1 LRRRR
6 RRSRKR
12 EEGLV
17 LERLRALFSVRNGTL
32 LLAALACAYLGRI
45 VYTTTWTMDAD
56 EAVHSIEALRLY
68 DDLANGEVGAFVR
81 DTYFPERWAPPVHD
95 HLRWYPF
102 VHAWSLVPF
111 FAALGPGDF
120 AARLP
125 SVVLLFGAAAVFFE
139 LGRRL
144 SRRPAAS
151 GFLAVLF
158 LLGAPNVLTFSA
170 QSLIATASLFTCYLA
185 LLLYFRSIE
194 AEHSPRWA
202 IPAGLALGL
211 AMLTKY
217 DHGGILAISLG
228 LSELAR
234 VRYSLPR
241 FLRSGAP
248 LFFGAAL
255 LPVVIWFA
263 HPDKLQILRDSA
275 GHPFYGTPRLILFDF
290 VMTWFAEYGASLAV
304 GGLALLSFAG
314 LVRHRSKP
322 AIRTL
327 LIWGTL
333 SMLFYAS
340 RGRFHFRYHLVE
352 APIFLLAA
360 AVVVPEWIEGLAR
373 VVASANTRRRHLL
386 AGAAWLLSA
395 CVVFVG
401 LRIALRPEALFD
413 SLRAPF
419 EFFHGLR
426 VDRWGMQLEPDAYV
440 DYFALHYGGFASYLG
455 GSLAAL
461 AAGAFLLASG
471 SLYVALGFGTVRST
485 GALCAAALALAIL
498 PGIARLYQRLPDMV
512 DWELECHP
520 ELNEVYAFVRAQG
533 GAEGTTLLGGGW
545 DQLTNNALRWYLITG
560 PITRTEPRPA
570 FGDVRVVGDM
580 IGSLVF
586 PPEERIAYW
595 TEHLATAATADLPG
609 RIVLVE
615 PGEGFLYRTRIGPE
629 VELYRAVLAARG
641 SHVSVATRSFPA
653 LGCTVE
659 VLRRGPDSQP
669 VAAPRERMQAL
680 GVLGDSAPESSR
692 TFVNEDGWVLKDESL
707 RHFVRRSSR

>member
-1 LRRRR
+1 MSRRRKRSR
-6 RRSRKR
+6 RRGERR
-12 EEGLV
+12 I
-17 LERLRALFSVRNGTL
+17 LERLRALLSVRNGTL

-56 EAVHSIEALRLY
+56 EAVHSIEGLRLY
-68 DDLANGEVGAFVR
+68 DHLARGEIGAFVR

-102 VHAWSLVPF
+102 VHAWCLVPF
-111 FAALGPGDF
+111 FAALGPEDF

-125 SVVLLFGAAAVFFE
+125 SVLLLFGTAVIFFD

-151 GFLAVLF
+151 GFLAVVL
-158 LLGAPNVLTFSA
+158 LLGAPNLLTFSA

-185 LLLYFRSIE
+185 LLLYVRSL
-194 AEHSPRWA
+194 AADHAPKPA
-202 IPAGLALGL
+202 LLAGLALGL

-234 VRYSLPR
+234 ARYSLPR
-241 FLRSGAP
+241 FFRSGAP
-248 LFFGAAL
+248 LLFGAAL

-263 HPDKLQILRDSA
+263 HPAKLQILSDSA

-314 LVRHRSKP
+314 LIRRRSEP
-322 AIRTL
+322 AIRIL

-360 AVVVPEWIEGLAR
+360 AVVVPGWIEWVAR
-373 VVASANTRRRHLL
+373 FVASANTRRRHLL

-395 CVVFVG
+395 CVIFVG
-401 LRIALRPEALFD
+401 LRIALRPVVLFD
-413 SLRAPF
+413 SMRAPF

-426 VDRWGMQLEPDAYV
+426 VDRWGMRLEPGAYV
-440 DYFALHYGGFASYLG
+440 DYFAQHYGGFASYLG

-461 AAGAFLLASG
+461 AAGVFLLASG

-485 GALCAAALALAIL
+485 RALCAAALALAIL
-498 PGIARLYQRLPDMV
+498 PGIGRLYQRLPDMV

-520 ELNEVYAFVRAQG
+520 ELGEVYAFVRANG

-545 DQLTNNALRWYLITG
+545 DQLTNNSLRWYLITG
-560 PITRTEPRPA
+560 SEPLPA
-570 FGDVRVVGDM
+570 FGDVHVVGDM

-595 TEHLATAATADLPG
+595 TEQLATAATADLPD

-615 PGEGFLYRTRIGPE
+615 PEEGFLYRTRIGPE
-629 VELYRAVLAARG
+629 VELYRTVLAARG

-653 LGCTVE
+653 LGCRVE
-659 VLRRGPDSQP
+659 VLRVVPDSEP

-680 GVLGDSAPESSR
+680 GVLGDSVAESSR
-692 TFVNEDGWVLKDESL
+692 TFVNDDGWVLKDESL
-707 RHFVRRSSR
+707 RHF